1 MLFRKLINQKRDNNT
16 FIDSR
21 FGLDRWSE
29 YVKKFAWYNN
39 KPINYII
46 ALFVLVIIAL
56 VF

>member
-1 MLFRKLINQKRDNNT
+1 MKKLYYDLSIK
-16 FIDSR
+16 I
-21 FGLDRWSE
+21 
-29 YVKKFAWYNN
+29 NN